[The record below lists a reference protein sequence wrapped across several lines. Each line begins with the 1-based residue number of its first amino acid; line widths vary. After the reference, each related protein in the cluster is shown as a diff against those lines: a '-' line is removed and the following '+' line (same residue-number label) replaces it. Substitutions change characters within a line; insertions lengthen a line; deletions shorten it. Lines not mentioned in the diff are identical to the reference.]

1 MSRFRVSA
9 TTSMVAFAII
19 GSASL
24 VGTSALVFERLKGND
39 SYKDIKLGKETFS
52 LLKLDSTKMFP
63 AGNPQ
68 TKVGEGTV
76 SNPRARDIE
85 KMK

>member
-9 TTSMVAFAII
+9 TTSLVAFALI

-24 VGTSALVFERLKGND
+24 VGTSALVYERLSGND
-39 SYKDIKLGKETFS
+39 MYKDIKLGKETFS
-52 LLKLDSTKMFP
+52 LLKLDASKISMFP
-63 AGNPQ
+63 RDSASGD
-68 TKVGEGTV
+68 KGVA
-76 SNPRARDIE
+76 NPRARDIE